1 MRKGIF
7 LAVLLVISSIFLSK
21 VYAGTNILVG
31 KNASED
37 GSSFCTYSAD
47 SYALYGELM
56 HYPANEYSKYTMT
69 DIYGWDTHK
78 YQGKI
83 KQVPTTYSVLG
94 NINEHQVC
102 ITESTFGGRSELVD
116 TTGVLDYGNLIYIT
130 LQRSKTALE
139 AIEVMTELV
148 STYGY
153 CSSGE
158 TFSIADPNEI
168 WIMEMIGK
176 GPDIK
181 GAVWV
186 AMRVPDDCISV
197 HANHSRITT
206 FPLNDRN
213 NCRYSKDVIS
223 FAKEKGYFNGK
234 NKDFSFSD
242 AYDPMSFIARRF
254 CDARV
259 WSVFRRIDP
268 SMEKYIDYV
277 LGKSEERMPLWVKP
291 VKKITLLELKNLMR
305 DKFEGTPLALD
316 KDPGAEPFGAQ
327 YRYAPRYW
335 NVDGAEYFNENPIAG
350 PQNAFSFVAQMR
362 SWLPDMVGGVLW
374 FGVDD
379 ASFTVYIPI
388 YCGTTAVPE
397 CFKAGNGSLLKFSWT
412 SAYWVFNWVSN
423 MAYSKYEY
431 MSKDILKTQLD
442 IETKSEENLEV
453 VEVAAKSLYTKSPEV
468 ACRFLTDYSENQAK
482 VMMEEWKNLG
492 EFLMIKYSDG
502 NIKRERR
509 GRFID
514 NGWGVPDGIVK
525 PGYSDKYY
533 KSIIETTGDK
543 YKVPEVI
550 TPNE

>member
-1 MRKGIF
+1 MTSIKKIQT
-7 LAVLLVISSIFLSK
+7 VLLASIMSLGCIQ
-21 VYAGTNILVG
+21 AGTNILVG

-47 SYALYGELM
+47 SYSLYGELI
-56 HYPANEYSKYTMT
+56 HYPANEYSKYTTT

-83 KQVPTTYSVLG
+83 KQVSNTYAVLG

-102 ITESTFGGRSELVD
+102 ITESTFGGRSELID

-130 LQRSKTALE
+130 LQRSKTAKE
-139 AIEVMTELV
+139 AIEVMTDLV
-148 STYGY
+148 ATYGY

-176 GPDIK
+176 GPDVK

-186 AMRVPDDCISV
+186 AMKVPDDCICA
-197 HANHSRITT
+197 HANHSRITS
-206 FPLNDRN
+206 FPLKDRE

-242 AYDPMSFIARRF
+242 AYDPMGFTARRF
-254 CDARV
+254 CDSRV
-259 WSVFRRIDP
+259 WSVFRRINPD
-268 SMEKYIDYV
+268 MEKYVDFI
-277 LGKSEERMPLWVKP
+277 LGKSNERLPLWVKP
-291 VKKITLLELKNLMR
+291 SRKITLHELKNLMR
-305 DKFEGTPLALD
+305 DKFENTPLSLD
-316 KDPGAEPFGAQ
+316 KDPGSEPFGAQ

-335 NVDGAEYFNENPIAG
+335 QVDDVEYFHETPIAG

-362 SWLPDMVGGVLW
+362 NWLPDMVGGVLW

-379 ASFTVYIPI
+379 ATFTVYIPI

-397 CFKAGNGSLLKFSWT
+397 CFRAGNGSLLKFSWT

-423 MAYSKYEY
+423 MAYAKYEY
-431 MSKDILKTQLD
+431 MEKDIKKVQLD
-442 IETKSEENLEV
+442 IETKLEDNLEV
-453 VEVAAKSLYTKSPEV
+453 IEVAAKSLFSKSPEF
-468 ACRFLTDYSENQAK
+468 AARFLTEYSENQALI
-482 VMMEEWKNLG
+482 MMDQWKNLG
-492 EFLMIKYSDG
+492 EFLMIKYCDG
-502 NIKRERR
+502 NIKRERNQK
-509 GRFID
+509 FID
-514 NGWGVPDGIVK
+514 NGWGVPDKIIQ
-525 PGYSDKYY
+525 PGYSTQYY
-533 KSIIETTGDK
+533 KNIIDATGTR
-543 YKVPEVI
+543 YKVPESK
-550 TPNE
+550 

>member
-1 MRKGIF
+1 MDSFKKIKALF
-7 LAVLLVISSIFLSK
+7 LASLLSLSCLQ
-21 VYAGTNILVG
+21 AGTNILVG

-47 SYALYGELM
+47 SYNLYGELI
-56 HYPANEYSKYTMT
+56 HYPAYEYSKYTTT

-83 KQVPTTYSVLG
+83 KQVANTYAVLG

-102 ITESTFGGRSELVD
+102 ITESTFGGRSELID

-130 LQRSKTALE
+130 LQRAKTAKE
-139 AIEVMTELV
+139 AIEVMTDLV
-148 STYGY
+148 ATYGY

-186 AMRVPDDCISV
+186 AMKVPDDCICA
-197 HANHSRITT
+197 HANHSRISS
-206 FPLNDRN
+206 FPMNDRD

-242 AYDPMSFIARRF
+242 AYDPMGFTARRF
-254 CDARV
+254 CDSRV
-259 WSVFRRIDP
+259 WSVFRRINPD
-268 SMEKYIDYV
+268 MEKYIDYI
-277 LGKSEERMPLWVKP
+277 LGKSDERMPLWVKP
-291 VKKITLLELKNLMR
+291 TKKITLHELKNLMR
-305 DKFEGTPLALD
+305 DRFENTPLSLD
-316 KDPGAEPFGAQ
+316 KDPGSEPFGAQ
-327 YRYAPRYW
+327 YRFAPRYW
-335 NVDGAEYFNENPIAG
+335 QVDDVEYFHETPIAG

-362 SWLPDMVGGVLW
+362 NWLPDMVGGVLW

-379 ASFTVYIPI
+379 ATFTVYIPI

-397 CFKAGNGSLLKFSWT
+397 CFRAGNGSLLKFSWT

-423 MAYSKYEY
+423 MAYAKYEY
-431 MSKDILKTQLD
+431 MEKDIKKVQLE
-442 IETKSEENLEV
+442 IETKLEDNLEV
-453 VEVAAKSLYTKSPEV
+453 IEVAAKSLYSKSPEF
-468 ACRFLTDYSENQAK
+468 AARFLTEYSENQALI
-482 VMMEEWKNLG
+482 MMDQWKGLG
-492 EFLMIKYSDG
+492 EFLMIKYCDG
-502 NIKRERR
+502 NIKRERNQK
-509 GRFID
+509 FID
-514 NGWGVPDGIVK
+514 NGWGVPDKIIQ
-525 PGYSDKYY
+525 PGYSPQYY
-533 KSIIETTGDK
+533 KNIIDATGTR
-543 YKVPEVI
+543 YKVPE
-550 TPNE
+550 EHK

>member
-1 MRKGIF
+1 MGSFKKIKALF
-7 LAVLLVISSIFLSK
+7 LASLLSLSCLQ
-21 VYAGTNILVG
+21 AGTNILVG

-47 SYALYGELM
+47 SYNLYGELI
-56 HYPANEYSKYTMT
+56 HYPAYEYSKYTTT

-83 KQVPTTYSVLG
+83 KQVANTYAVLG

-102 ITESTFGGRSELVD
+102 ITESTFGGRSELID

-130 LQRSKTALE
+130 LQRAKTAKE
-139 AIEVMTELV
+139 AIEVMTDLV
-148 STYGY
+148 ATYGY

-186 AMRVPDDCISV
+186 AMKVPDDCICA
-197 HANHSRITT
+197 HANHSRISS
-206 FPLNDRN
+206 FPMNDRD

-242 AYDPMSFIARRF
+242 AYDPMGFTARRF
-254 CDARV
+254 CDSRV
-259 WSVFRRIDP
+259 WSVFRRINPD
-268 SMEKYIDYV
+268 MEKYIDYI
-277 LGKSEERMPLWVKP
+277 LGKSDERMPLWVKP
-291 VKKITLLELKNLMR
+291 TKKITLHELKNLMR
-305 DKFEGTPLALD
+305 DRFENTPLSLD
-316 KDPGAEPFGAQ
+316 KDPGSEPFGAQ
-327 YRYAPRYW
+327 YRFAPRYW
-335 NVDGAEYFNENPIAG
+335 QVDDVEYFHETPIAG

-362 SWLPDMVGGVLW
+362 NWLPDMVGGVLW

-379 ASFTVYIPI
+379 ATFTVYIPI

-397 CFKAGNGSLLKFSWT
+397 CFRAGNGSLLKFSWT

-423 MAYSKYEY
+423 MAYAKYEY
-431 MSKDILKTQLD
+431 MEKDIKKVQLE
-442 IETKSEENLEV
+442 IETKLEDNLEV
-453 VEVAAKSLYTKSPEV
+453 IEVAAKSLYSKSPEF
-468 ACRFLTDYSENQAK
+468 AARFLTEYSENQALI
-482 VMMEEWKNLG
+482 MMDQWKGLG
-492 EFLMIKYSDG
+492 EFLMIKYCDG
-502 NIKRERR
+502 NIKRERNQK
-509 GRFID
+509 FID
-514 NGWGVPDGIVK
+514 NGWGVPDKIIQ
-525 PGYSDKYY
+525 PGYSPQYY
-533 KSIIETTGDK
+533 KNIIEATGTR
-543 YKVPEVI
+543 YKVPE
-550 TPNE
+550 EHK